1 MSKFG
6 QSAIELII
14 LVGFMAFFFLIF
26 LLVIHTNTAGERWE
40 NRNILTQELALEIQQ
55 EISLASESFSGYVR
69 QFNLPTK
76 ISGLTYTAEIL
87 ENTTVYVHTDNGEH
101 ALSLPISLVNGDL
114 VIGMNTIKNI
124 DGAVYLNS

>member
-1 MSKFG
+1 MNKWA
-6 QSAIELII
+6 QSAIELVI

-55 EISLASESFSGYVR
+55 EISLASESLSGYFR

-76 ISGLTYTAEIL
+76 ISGLTYVAEIL
-87 ENTTVYVHTDNGEH
+87 ENTAVYVHTDNGEH
-101 ALSLPISLVNGDL
+101 ALSLPISHVNGEL